1 MEERLQKILARSGV
15 GSRRKSEDMIK
26 NGRVAVDGAIVR
38 EMGVRLD
45 PDKHTITLDGKAVC
59 LEKEK
64 IYILLHK
71 PKGYV
76 TTLNDPQG
84 RPVVTDLLKNVEF
97 RVFPVGRLDL
107 DTEGALILTND
118 GSLAQKVQH
127 PSFEINKTYVAK
139 VAGRPSA
146 KKLAQLAE
154 GIMIE
159 GKKTFPAHLKII
171 KLGSRSSV
179 IHITIHEGRKRQVR
193 KMFAATGHK
202 VLELKRIAYGR
213 LQLGDLAQGKFRYLK
228 RKEID
233 LIFS

>member
-1 MEERLQKILARSGV
+1 MEERLQKILARSGA
-15 GSRRKSEDMIK
+15 GSRRKAEDMIK
-26 NGRVAVDGAIVR
+26 NGRVAVDGAIIR

-84 RPVVTDLLKNVEF
+84 RPVVTDLLKNIDF

-118 GSLAQKVQH
+118 GSLAQQVQH
-127 PSFEINKTYVAK
+127 PSFEINKTYVAR

-146 KKLAQLAE
+146 KKLTKLAE

-159 GKKTFPAHLKII
+159 GKRTFPAHLKII
-171 KLGSRSSV
+171 KPGTRSSM
-179 IHITIHEGRKRQVR
+179 IQITIHEGRKRQVR
-193 KMFAATGHK
+193 KMFTSLMNCNLYHG
-202 VLELKRIAYGR
+202 
-213 LQLGDLAQGKFRYLK
+213 
-228 RKEID
+228 
-233 LIFS
+233 

>member
-1 MEERLQKILARSGV
+1 MEERLQKILARSGA
-15 GSRRKSEDMIK
+15 GSRRRAEDMIK
-26 NGRVAVDGAIVR
+26 NGRVAVDGAIIR

-45 PDKHTITLDGKAVC
+45 PDKHSITLDGKAVY

-84 RPVVTDLLKNVEF
+84 RPVVTDLLENVDF

-118 GSLAQKVQH
+118 GSLAQQVQH
-127 PSFEINKTYVAK
+127 PSFEINKTYVAR

-146 KKLAQLAE
+146 KKLTQLAK

-159 GKKTFPAHLKII
+159 GKKTFPAHLKVI
-171 KLGSRSSV
+171 KPGSRSSV
-179 IHITIHEGRKRQVR
+179 IQITIHEGRKRQVR
-193 KMFAATGHK
+193 KMFAAIGHK
-202 VLELKRIAYGR
+202 VIELKRIAYGR
-213 LQLGDLAQGKFRYLK
+213 LQLGDLSQGKFRYLK
-228 RKEID
+228 REEID
-233 LIFS
+233 LIFT